1 MERQSRATALE
12 RTYVSITYKEFTAKL
27 AELEEQGRFFNDL
40 GKEIAWDLCRT
51 DGLHRLLLGGTG
63 WGKTFIVQTVMK
75 ILGNPFVAVNAHPGM
90 DIRDLVG
97 QWRPSPVEG
106 GGVTIEWQD
115 GAFTNAVREGKTF
128 MLEEATRGP
137 QEFMSR
143 MYGVMDSVGAY
154 WSLPENGETQV
165 PVSDKFSVIATANP
179 PGKGYLSQNLDK
191 AFLRRFKWVRT
202 VDQPLADEEKAL
214 TYILGDG
221 ATEQSDRVKRFTSWV
236 DDAREAT
243 STNINTGDLAAAAE
257 MTMRGFTPLQA
268 IEYTITPKYGE
279 VSALLTGARAH
290 FDTGSNKV
298 LVGNSAMFPNN
309 AANAPA
315 PKPKQAAPQEAKNVA
330 ATIAKMTPEEI
341 LQAISGIPQGN
352 K

>member
-1 MERQSRATALE
+1 
-12 RTYVSITYKEFTAKL
+12 
-27 AELEEQGRFFNDL
+27 
-40 GKEIAWDLCRT
+40 
-51 DGLHRLLLGGTG
+51 
-63 WGKTFIVQTVMK
+63 
-75 ILGNPFVAVNAHPGM
+75 
-90 DIRDLVG
+90 
-97 QWRPSPVEG
+97 
-106 GGVTIEWQD
+106 
-115 GAFTNAVREGKTF
+115 
-128 MLEEATRGP
+128 
-137 QEFMSR
+137 

-221 ATEQSDRVKRFTSWV
+221 AAEQSDRVKRFTSWV

-290 FDTGSNKV
+290 FDTASNKV
-298 LVGNSAMFPNN
+298 LMGNSAMFPNN

-341 LQAISGIPQGN
+341 LQAISGIQGS